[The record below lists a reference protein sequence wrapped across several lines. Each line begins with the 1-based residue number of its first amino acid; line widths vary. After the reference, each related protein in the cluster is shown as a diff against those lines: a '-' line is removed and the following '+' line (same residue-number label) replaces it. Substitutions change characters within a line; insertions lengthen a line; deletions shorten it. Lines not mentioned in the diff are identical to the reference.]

1 MMCAISG
8 RAGALAVRLAAALVA
23 AAAFAAPGD
32 ASAAGR
38 VETSVA
44 FDSPALGHAIPAAV
58 YRPDP
63 EHAAEGARLPVLYLF
78 HGLGGRESDW
88 VGAGDIA
95 ATLDREIAAG
105 RVQPLIVV
113 MPMAGDSWYVDDP
126 AGKSRMATAFTTDL
140 VAAVDAR
147 YPTAACRQ
155 ARATGGLSMG
165 GYGALLYA
173 FDRPDLYGAAI
184 SLSGS
189 IFAPIPEGA
198 PLRPGPPVTVFGAA
212 FGEPFDRERFNAWT
226 LFPKVATV
234 AAQVERPAVFLT
246 AGDDDFLSLVD
257 GTVRLH
263 IALKRAGM
271 DSELR
276 IQDGRHDWAN
286 WKAAV
291 VPALAWLS
299 ARLDP
304 SCGTENGQ

>member
-1 MMCAISG
+1 MPGLRRS
-8 RAGALAVRLAAALVA
+8 LAAVALGLLVTAPAVA
-23 AAAFAAPGD
+23 G
-32 ASAAGR
+32 GH
-38 VETSVA
+38 VETGVA

-58 YRPDP
+58 YLP
-63 EHAAEGARLPVLYLF
+63 EGAGEPDGPRLPVLYLF

-95 ATLDREIAAG
+95 ATLDREFAAG
-105 RVQPLIVV
+105 RVRPMIVV

-126 AGKSRMATAFTTDL
+126 AGESRMATAFTTDL

-147 YPTAACRQ
+147 YPTAACRA

-173 FDRPDLYGAAI
+173 FDRPDLYAAAI

-189 IFAPIPEGA
+189 IFSPIPEGA
-198 PLRPGPPVTVFGAA
+198 PMRPGPPVTVFGAA

-226 LFPKVATV
+226 LFPKVPTV
-234 AAQVERPAVFLT
+234 AAAATPPAVFLT

-263 IALKRAGM
+263 LALKRAGM

-276 IQDGRHDWAN
+276 VFDGRHDWAN
-286 WKAAV
+286 WKAAI
-291 VPALAWLS
+291 VPALGWLS

-304 SCGTENGQ
+304 SCAAEAGK

>member
-8 RAGALAVRLAAALVA
+8 RAGALAVRLAAVFVA
-23 AAAFAAPGD
+23 VAAFASPGV
-32 ASAAGR
+32 AAAAGR
-38 VETSVA
+38 VEASVA
-44 FDSPALGHAIPAAV
+44 FDSPALGHAIPAAI
-58 YRPDP
+58 YLPDAG
-63 EHAAEGARLPVLYLF
+63 HVADGARLPVLYLF

-88 VGAGDIA
+88 VGAGGIA

-105 RVQPLIVV
+105 RVRPMIVV

-126 AGKSRMATAFTTDL
+126 AGRSRMATAFTTDL

-189 IFAPIPEGA
+189 IFSPIPEGA

-234 AAQVERPAVFLT
+234 ATRAERPAVFLT

-276 IQDGRHDWAN
+276 VFDGRHDWAN
-286 WKAAV
+286 WKAAI
-291 VPALAWLS
+291 VPALGWLS

-304 SCGTENGQ
+304 SCGEEGQ

>member
-1 MMCAISG
+1 MTMS
-8 RAGALAVRLAAALVA
+8 ALHRSLAAAVLALSLA
-23 AAAFAAPGD
+23 ATAAFAG
-32 ASAAGR
+32 GR
-38 VETSVA
+38 IETDVA
-44 FDSPALGHAIPAAV
+44 FSSPALGHPIAASV
-58 YRPDP
+58 YLP
-63 EHAAEGARLPVLYLF
+63 EGAAAPGAPRLPVLYLF

-105 RVQPLIVV
+105 RVRPMIVV

-126 AGKSRMATAFTTDL
+126 AGESRMATAFTTDL

-147 YPTAACRQ
+147 YPTAACRA

-173 FDRPDLYGAAI
+173 FDRPDLYAAAI

-189 IFAPIPEGA
+189 IFSPILEGA
-198 PLRPGPPVTVFGAA
+198 PMRPGPPVTVFGAA

-226 LFPKVATV
+226 LFPKVPTV
-234 AAQVERPAVFLT
+234 AAAAAPPAVFLT

-263 IALKRAGM
+263 LALKRADM

-276 IQDGRHDWAN
+276 VFDGRHDWAN
-286 WKAAV
+286 WKAAI
-291 VPALAWLS
+291 VPALGWLS

-304 SCGTENGQ
+304 ACGAEAGK

>member
-1 MMCAISG
+1 MRMRGLCRS
-8 RAGALAVRLAAALVA
+8 LVA
-23 AAAFAAPGD
+23 AALGLSLLATAA
-32 ASAAGR
+32 AAGGR
-38 VETSVA
+38 VETGVT
-44 FDSPALGHAIPAAV
+44 FDSPALGHAIPASV
-58 YRPDP
+58 YLP
-63 EHAAEGARLPVLYLF
+63 EGSGTAGGPRLPVLYLF

-105 RVQPLIVV
+105 RVRPMIVV

-126 AGKSRMATAFTTDL
+126 AGRSRMATALTTDL

-147 YPTAACRQ
+147 YPTAACRA

-173 FDRPDLYGAAI
+173 FDRPDLYAAAI

-189 IFAPIPEGA
+189 IFSPIPEGA
-198 PLRPGPPVTVFGAA
+198 PMRPGPPVTVFGAA

-226 LFPKVATV
+226 LFPKVPTV
-234 AAQVERPAVFLT
+234 AAATPPPAVFLT

-263 IALKRAGM
+263 LALKRAGM

-276 IQDGRHDWAN
+276 VFDGRHDWAN
-286 WKAAV
+286 WKAAI
-291 VPALAWLS
+291 VPALGWLS

-304 SCGTENGQ
+304 TCAAEAGK

>member
-1 MMCAISG
+1 MRMH
-8 RAGALAVRLAAALVA
+8 RLCRSLGAAALGLCLAATA
-23 AAAFAAPGD
+23 AAAG
-32 ASAAGR
+32 GR
-38 VETSVA
+38 VETAVA
-44 FDSPALGHAIPAAV
+44 FDSPALGHAIPASV
-58 YRPDP
+58 YVP
-63 EHAAEGARLPVLYLF
+63 EGAGAPGGPRLPVLYLF

-95 ATLDREIAAG
+95 TTLDREIAAG
-105 RVQPLIVV
+105 RVRPMIVV

-126 AGKSRMATAFTTDL
+126 AGRNRMATALTTDL

-147 YPTAACRQ
+147 YPTAACRA

-173 FDRPDLYGAAI
+173 FDQPDLYAAAI

-198 PLRPGPPVTVFGAA
+198 PMRPGPPVTVFGAA

-226 LFPKVATV
+226 LFPKVAAV
-234 AAQVERPAVFLT
+234 AAATPPPAVFLT

-263 IALKRAGM
+263 LALKRAGM

-276 IQDGRHDWAN
+276 VFDGRHDWAN
-286 WKAAV
+286 WKAAI
-291 VPALAWLS
+291 VPALGWLS
-299 ARLDP
+299 ARLDAT
-304 SCGTENGQ
+304 CGEASK